1 MSGNGAFA
9 NVATSPMG
17 IPHWNGGG
25 CVKSGPF
32 VNFTVNLGPVTGLYR
47 EVTKNPMMG
56 GRGYNPRCLRRDISK
71 FTSSR
76 STSDANVTGLITKND
91 DYTSF
96 QTAFE
101 GVSGPPGVGGV
112 HFGGHYTY
120 GGDPGGDFFASS
132 GDPMFFLHHASVDRT
147 WWTWQNLK
155 PETRTNEIGMTTSVF
170 GFFAGKKGTLDD
182 RVDLGVL
189 GKELRI
195 SATMSALKGPFCYI
209 YV

>member
-1 MSGNGAFA
+1 
-9 NVATSPMG
+9 
-17 IPHWNGGG
+17 
-25 CVKSGPF
+25 
-32 VNFTVNLGPVTGLYR
+32 
-47 EVTKNPMMG
+47 
-56 GRGYNPRCLRRDISK
+56 
-71 FTSSR
+71 
-76 STSDANVTGLITKND
+76 
-91 DYTSF
+91 
-96 QTAFE
+96 
-101 GVSGPPGVGGV
+101 
-112 HFGGHYTY
+112 
-120 GGDPGGDFFASS
+120 
-132 GDPMFFLHHASVDRT
+132 MFFLHHASVDRT